1 MSIILRPRQVT
12 FKTECRQELRRVRS
26 VLGVAPCGF
35 GKGVIEADM
44 VNSALAKGKYVLFI
58 VRGRDRVFDMD
69 QRVTSIG
76 VPHGVLMGGEKRER
90 WHKAQVASSD
100 TVARMRHK
108 PLADFILVDEA
119 HLGCS
124 PTFRGVLDSYPDAK
138 VLGFTAT
145 PMLGSG
151 RPLGRSSGGIFD
163 AMVRGPSVK
172 ELINE
177 GFLVRSRVF
186 APPSPEKLN
195 ELKKKKTGE
204 FDENE
209 GAAICDTTKIIGDI
223 IDNWK
228 KIVNYQ
234 RKTISF
240 GFNQAHAFHIAEKFR
255 EAGVNWAYVDAD
267 TPEGDIHTPGT
278 RKFIWHQY
286 DHGDLVGISSCRV
299 TEIGWDH
306 SICKAIIL
314 ASKIG
319 SFPTYHQRLGRAGR
333 MHAGYTDFFAL
344 DHCNNVAEH
353 ARLGP
358 FFESDIDWQLDGE
371 AVVPGE
377 ATKRVSQCK
386 RPVQIPDSGV
396 PSWFKGD
403 ISKDGRF
410 MLCCFGTFPPGPD
423 CCPYCGIPLE
433 TQERKIETEE
443 GDLPELS
450 QEDRDRLEAEIR
462 ATSARKTFYL
472 DLVRMTKEKG
482 YKSGYPYIV
491 FKSKY
496 GYPPPKGWKADVEQI
511 LAGTNA
517 GDGSVEA
524 SSESEMFA

>member
-1 MSIILRPRQVT
+1 MSIVLRPRQVT
-12 FKTECRQELRRVRS
+12 FKADCREALRNVRS

-44 VNSALAKGKYVLFI
+44 VNSALDRGKYVLFI

-69 QRVTSIG
+69 QRVTAIG

-100 TVARMRHK
+100 TVARMAHK
-108 PLADFILVDEA
+108 PRADFILVDEA

-124 PTFRGVLDSYPDAK
+124 PTFRSVLDAYPEAK

-151 RPLGRSSGGIFD
+151 RALGKDSGGIFD
-163 AMVRGPSVK
+163 AMVKGPSVK

-186 APPSPEKLN
+186 NPPSPEKLQG
-195 ELKKKKTGE
+195 LKKKKTGE

-223 IDNWK
+223 IENWK
-228 KIVNYQ
+228 TIVAYQ

-255 EAGVNWAYVDAD
+255 ESGINWAYVDAD

-286 DHGDLVGISSCRV
+286 DHGDLVGISSCRI

-306 SICKAIIL
+306 SVCKAVIFG
-314 ASKIG
+314 SKIG

-333 MHAGYTDFFAL
+333 GHKGFSDFFCL
-344 DHCNNVAEH
+344 DHCDNVGEH
-353 ARLGP
+353 ESRGP
-358 FFESDIDWQLDGE
+358 FFESDIDWQLDGDPVKPTDS
-371 AVVPGE
+371 AQ
-377 ATKRVSQCK
+377 RVSQCK
-386 RPVQIPDSGV
+386 RPVAVPDSGV
-396 PSWFKGD
+396 PSWFHGELSRDRKY
-403 ISKDGRF
+403 
-410 MLCCFGTFPPGPD
+410 MLCCYFTFSPGPD
-423 CCPYCGIPLE
+423 RCPRCGIPIE
-433 TQERKIETEE
+433 TQERKIEVEEGELKELTEE
-443 GDLPELS
+443 
-450 QEDRDRLEAEIR
+450 DRERMEAEIR
-462 ATSARKTFYL
+462 ATSERKAFYL
-472 DLVRMTKEKG
+472 DLVKLQVAKN
-482 YKSGYPYIV
+482 YKSGYAPLV
-491 FKSKY
+491 FKSKH
-496 GYPPPKGWKADVEQI
+496 GYWPPKGWKAEIDKI
-511 LAGTNA
+511 IGTA
-517 GDGSVEA
+517 PVVAPD
-524 SSESEMFA
+524 ESEVFA